1 MKIIKLI
8 SLAAALF
15 LPGIL
20 LSSCSSGSLMDNP
33 ELYRAQVQGWIDRTL
48 ADPKDFE
55 ALKNLSVYYMQ
66 THDNDKARYY
76 LGEAMDIKPD
86 DPELIFYKGLNL
98 EFYNEPKKASGYYA
112 RYKDVPDDSPFREM
126 LEGRYLWIK
135 RQEDYSDVK
144 AIINDEKDLTLQP
157 VSDST
162 IAVFP
167 LIYTGV
173 NSEYAPLSRGFSEMV
188 SIDLAKLK
196 DIRVLERVRIQ
207 AVLDELK
214 LSQSTAVD
222 QSTAPRMGKI
232 LQAGTI
238 VSGDYDVNDNGDFKV
253 DLGSWAVETSAR
265 KSWVNKSGS
274 INDLFI
280 LQKQV
285 VFAFLEEN
293 GFQLTQEEKEK
304 IAYIPTQNLDAFLA
318 YSKGLLQE
326 DAGNYQQAE
335 GFFNQASQLDP
346 HFQDAGNKLQSTQ
359 SLGKSGGTKEN
370 LVTTLRKTLPVVKNE
385 MINLAA
391 SRRESLGSNIT
402 ANFVQG
408 VDSRSPAQEGSEK
421 AGQTSPLPEPLPPPP
436 PPPPPPGN

>member
-1 MKIIKLI
+1 
-8 SLAAALF
+8 
-15 LPGIL
+15 
-20 LSSCSSGSLMDNP
+20 
-33 ELYRAQVQGWIDRTL
+33 
-48 ADPKDFE
+48 
-55 ALKNLSVYYMQ
+55 
-66 THDNDKARYY
+66 
-76 LGEAMDIKPD
+76 
-86 DPELIFYKGLNL
+86 
-98 EFYNEPKKASGYYA
+98 
-112 RYKDVPDDSPFREM
+112 
-126 LEGRYLWIK
+126 
-135 RQEDYSDVK
+135 
-144 AIINDEKDLTLQP
+144 
-157 VSDST
+157 
-162 IAVFP
+162 
-167 LIYTGV
+167 
-173 NSEYAPLSRGFSEMV
+173 MV

-222 QSTAPRMGKI
+222 QSTAPRMEKM
-232 LQAGTI
+232 QAGTI

-359 SLGKSGGTKEN
+359 SLGKSGGDKREPCYNIKEN
-370 LVTTLRKTLPVVKNE
+370 IPVVKNE

-391 SRRESLGSNIT
+391 SRRKVSAAT
-402 ANFVQG
+402 
-408 VDSRSPAQEGSEK
+408 
-421 AGQTSPLPEPLPPPP
+421 
-436 PPPPPPGN
+436 